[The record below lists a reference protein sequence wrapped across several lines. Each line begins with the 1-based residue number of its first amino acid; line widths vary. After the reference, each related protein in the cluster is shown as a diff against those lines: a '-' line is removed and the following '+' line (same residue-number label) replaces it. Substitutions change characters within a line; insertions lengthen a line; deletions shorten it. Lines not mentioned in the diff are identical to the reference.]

1 MLICGFALKTSSA
14 ESGTYDAMFIASA
27 MMFCNV
33 VVFVCGFL
41 TIGYGF
47 PDVKV
52 IIDRFAG
59 SFMKLL
65 KQKLK
70 KKEKVMVAKNN
81 GI

>member
-1 MLICGFALKTSSA
+1 MEL
-14 ESGTYDAMFIASA
+14 ASA
-27 MMFCNV
+27 LMFCNV

-70 KKEKVMVAKNN
+70 KKEKVMVAK
-81 GI
+81 